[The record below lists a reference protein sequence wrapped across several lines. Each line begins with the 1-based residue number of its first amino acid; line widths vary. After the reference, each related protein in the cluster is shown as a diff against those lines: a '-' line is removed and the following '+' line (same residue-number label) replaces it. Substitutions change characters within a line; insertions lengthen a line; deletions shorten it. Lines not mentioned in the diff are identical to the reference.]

1 MLLVS
6 QIGIGY
12 AKGLSSQC
20 LAFRISQERR
30 TEILHKL
37 EKSSATAKGLS
48 GEISVTYSTIL
59 HHLHNLEDRG
69 IIERVST
76 NPPFTWKA
84 KPVGQQRLIQ

>member
-1 MLLVS
+1 MRRTYHPNAWLSGFRNVRP
-6 QIGIGY
+6 
-12 AKGLSSQC
+12 GL
-20 LAFRISQERR
+20 ERR

-37 EKSSATAKGLS
+37 EKGSATAKGLS

-69 IIERVST
+69 IIERTSST
-76 NPPFTWKA
+76 PPFAWKA

>member
-1 MLLVS
+1 MRRIYHPNAWLSGFRNVRP
-6 QIGIGY
+6 
-12 AKGLSSQC
+12 GLQ
-20 LAFRISQERR
+20 RR

-69 IIERVST
+69 IIERTST
-76 NPPFTWKA
+76 KPPFAWKA

>member
-1 MLLVS
+1 M
-6 QIGIGY
+6 GISGY
-12 AKGLSSQC
+12 TNKVWAKKRYNVRPGL
-20 LAFRISQERR
+20 ERR